1 MRAWML
7 LTGLSV
13 AAALGGC
20 ASVDE
25 SLFGSKVGVSATEPS
40 TTPAPESPDGSEDT
54 GADASAPAASPPV
67 SGPDQATG
75 SSTAGTLPSTVPDA
89 ASIEPPVAPAAAI
102 PAPAAPSP
110 APAVPVAGVSA
121 RGPAAAVV
129 TVAGGADT
137 GTAVSKTIAG
147 LRAGLQEVS
156 GRLTANAQQ
165 FSSLRASSVQQLT
178 TYNQAQAQISSRL
191 QIGTT
196 RGNPELVAQW
206 NAAQAA
212 LDQLTSNVNALG
224 ALSSRIAAD
233 ETRTRTLLSQIQGMS
248 SAAGGVEEDQRQLG
262 VIEDEANQI
271 SVVLGRL
278 GRDVT
283 ADIRRQT
290 ASLSNERAKLPQLAA
305 AIKSGDLYATQSSR
319 GSTVVEAGPA
329 APVASGPAPVVAI
342 RFARAKTNY
351 QKTLYDALSKALQA
365 QPTASFRVIG
375 VSPTRGT
382 AAAVQAAQTDSLRHA
397 QDVMRTMTQMG
408 VPAERMEISS
418 ATDPSVRVSEVRVF
432 LR

>member
-13 AAALGGC
+13 AAVLGGC

-25 SLFGSKVGVSATEPS
+25 SLFGSNVGVSATEPS
-40 TTPAPESPDGSEDT
+40 TTPAPESPDSADDTAAASATAANPPASAPDQAAGSGMAGTLPPTVPDAGPTET
-54 GADASAPAASPPV
+54 PAAPVATASAPAA
-67 SGPDQATG
+67 A
-75 SSTAGTLPSTVPDA
+75 
-89 ASIEPPVAPAAAI
+89 PVAPVA
-102 PAPAAPSP
+102 APAA
-110 APAVPVAGVSA
+110 VPV
-121 RGPAAAVV
+121 RGPAVATV

-137 GTAVSKTIAG
+137 GTAVNKTIAG
-147 LRAGLQEVS
+147 LRGGLQEIS

-165 FSSLRASSVQQLT
+165 FSTLRASSAQQLT
-178 TYNQAQAQISSRL
+178 AYNQAQAQISSRL

-224 ALSSRIAAD
+224 GLSSRIAAD
-233 ETRTRTLLSQIQGMS
+233 QTRTQTLLGQIQGTS
-248 SAAGGVEEDQRQLG
+248 SAAGGVEEDQRQVAVL
-262 VIEDEANQI
+262 EDEANQI
-271 SVVLGRL
+271 NVVLGRL
-278 GRDVT
+278 ARDIA

-290 ASLSNERAKLPQLAA
+290 VSLSNERAKLPQLAA
-305 AIKSGDLYATQSSR
+305 AIKAGDLYGTQAPR
-319 GSTVVEAGPA
+319 GNTAMAAPPA
-329 APVASGPAPVVAI
+329 APIASGPAPVVAI
-342 RFARAKTNY
+342 RFTRAKTNY
-351 QKTLYDALSKALQA
+351 QKVLYDRLSQALQA
-365 QPTASFRVIG
+365 QPTASFRVVG
-375 VSPTRGT
+375 VSPTRGS
-382 AAAVQAAQTDSLRHA
+382 AAAVQAAQRDTLRHA
-397 QDVMRTMTQMG
+397 QDVMGTMTQMG